1 MISPRQTM
9 KGTAAL
15 AASAVAS
22 APGKSANKPASNQ
35 QSPSASHGT
44 RITQHSSSTNPP
56 LRSLDSSLDRLIK
69 FFASLRLTV
78 FCLGLG
84 LILVF
89 AGTIA
94 QVDMGLFKAQNEFF
108 RSFFIYWG
116 PPGASW
122 KIPVFPGG
130 YLVGGV
136 LLINLVMAHFTRFKL
151 TRKKIGIWMIHF
163 GVILLLLG
171 QLLTDVLSRESAM
184 HLRENETKNYSE
196 TERQAELAVIDATD
210 PNTDTVV
217 AIPQA
222 RLKPRDEIRHPL
234 QRPEFHRRARFA
246 SKSFTPIRKLKIARP
261 IRSSHQQPRGVWV
274 QMRSSRSCRRLPTLS
289 TVMFLARSWK
299 L

>member
-1 MISPRQTM
+1 MITPHQTM

-22 APGKSANKPASNQ
+22 APGKSAHKPASHG
-35 QSPSASHGT
+35 SPSAHHT
-44 RITQHSSSTNPP
+44 PSTNPP
-56 LRSLDSSLDRLIK
+56 TRSLDSSLDWMIK

-84 LILVF
+84 LVLVF

-94 QVDMGLFKAQNEFF
+94 QVDMGLLKAQNEFF

-116 PPGASW
+116 PTGASW

-136 LLINLVMAHFTRFKL
+136 LLINLVTAHFTRFKL

-171 QLLTDVLSRESAM
+171 QLLTDVLARESHM
-184 HLRENETKNYSE
+184 WLTEGQTKNYSE
-196 TERQAELAVIDATD
+196 
-210 PNTDTVV
+210 
-217 AIPQA
+217 
-222 RLKPRDEIRHPL
+222 
-234 QRPEFHRRARFA
+234 
-246 SKSFTPIRKLKIARP
+246 SGS
-261 IRSSHQQPRGVWV
+261 
-274 QMRSSRSCRRLPTLS
+274 
-289 TVMFLARSWK
+289 
-299 L
+299 

>member
-1 MISPRQTM
+1 MITRRQTM
-9 KGTAAL
+9 KRAAAL
-15 AASAVAS
+15 AAGAVAS
-22 APGKSANKPASNQ
+22 APATADKKRAAHAS
-35 QSPSASHGT
+35 
-44 RITQHSSSTNPP
+44 RITHHGPSTNPP
-56 LRSLDSSLDRLIK
+56 PRSRDGLDRLIK

-136 LLINLVMAHFTRFKL
+136 LLINLVTAHFARFKL

-196 TERQAELAVIDATD
+196 TERHAELAVVDTTD

-217 AIPQA
+217 AIPQP
-222 RLKPRDEIRHPL
+222 RLKPRDEI
-234 QRPEFHRRARFA
+234 
-246 SKSFTPIRKLKIARP
+246 
-261 IRSSHQQPRGVWV
+261 
-274 QMRSSRSCRRLPTLS
+274 
-289 TVMFLARSWK
+289 
-299 L
+299 